1 MAVLHILGVILKI
14 LGIAVLSV
22 IGLVILLILLVSLVR
37 VGIDAEYIGGS
48 LKASAKVCG
57 KLIEV
62 YPNSPLFE
70 KLKNRHKKEKPKEE
84 APQPAETRPKE
95 EKPKK
100 RLKLN
105 LSRDELLA
113 LAKKALHGVGHIL
126 TIRVDRFMLHYTAA
140 GDDPYDTALIYGYV
154 NGALSSLAPLCR
166 KKFKVRDADVRTDV
180 DFTAD
185 SMNIDFAIAVTM
197 RIGQIFEGLFIIAF
211 GALGIIIKNK
221 RRLAREKRTGAA
233 DTNGEEIKQIE
244 ENTQAEERMNENG

>member
-84 APQPAETRPKE
+84 APPPAETRPKE
-95 EKPKK
+95 ERPKK

-166 KKFKVRDADVRTDV
+166 KKFKVQSVDVRTDV

>member
-14 LGIAVLSV
+14 LGIAVLSM

-70 KLKNRHKKEKPKEE
+70 KLKNMHKKEKPKEE
-84 APQPAETRPKE
+84 APPPAETRPKE